1 MLIRDNLGYVHEIPT
16 QLVFDG
22 LGNPVG
28 ELGDLWDI
36 VKSVG
41 GAIGQAIP
49 AIGRV
54 VGQALPAVASAIPG
68 VGALLPALAP
78 AIGGLAQSLLP
89 GQAAPSPAPPP
100 PFAVPGALPPTPA
113 APWMQPPTPG
123 LPPWMQAPPGAPVGP
138 PFGAWP
144 PGWVQ
149 PPIPYTGLQPRRLYL
164 RCSTWHG
171 PGGLVPTYAAQAQPG
186 AAPTP
191 LAPGATPPGTFPGWT
206 PHRRFH
212 HHRRR

>member
-1 MLIRDNLGYVHEIPT
+1 MLIRDNLGYVHDVPT

-54 VGQALPAVASAIPG
+54 VGQALPAVAGALPG
-68 VGALLPALAP
+68 VGALLGP
-78 AIGGLAQSLLP
+78 AIGLAQSLVP
-89 GQAAPSPAPPP
+89 GQAGASPAPSA
-100 PFAVPGALPPTPA
+100 PFAPPAAPLPAPG
-113 APWMQPPTPG
+113 APWMQPPAPG
-123 LPPWMQAPPGAPVGP
+123 LPPWMQAPPGTPVPP

-144 PGWVQ
+144 PGWIQ
-149 PPIPYTGLQPRRLYL
+149 PPMPYTGLQPRRLYL
-164 RCSTWHG
+164 RCSTWHA
-171 PGGLVPTYAAQAQPG
+171 PGGLVPAFAAQAQPE
-186 AAPTP
+186 AALTP
-191 LAPGATPPGTFPGWT
+191 LGPVATPPAAFPGVT
-206 PHRRFH
+206 GPRHFRRFH
-212 HHRRR
+212 HRRR